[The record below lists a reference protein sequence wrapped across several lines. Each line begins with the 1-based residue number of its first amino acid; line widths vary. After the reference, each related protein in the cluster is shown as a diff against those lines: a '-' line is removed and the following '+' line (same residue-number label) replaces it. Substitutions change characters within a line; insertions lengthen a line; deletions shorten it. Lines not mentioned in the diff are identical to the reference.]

1 MARSFANFPD
11 YPPTFDRTRLPPS
24 GRPAIIGSMLCP
36 MTGDEH
42 RLFWMR
48 SAWWCEDCRQ
58 KVESCC
64 EGGGC
69 PSVVEVARAPEGVG
83 DRTGDP
89 RIDSTKWSSRPDNA
103 VR

>member
-1 MARSFANFPD
+1 
-11 YPPTFDRTRLPPS
+11 
-24 GRPAIIGSMLCP
+24 MLCP
-36 MTGDEH
+36 MTGDQH

-69 PSVVEVARAPEGVG
+69 PTIAEIAEVARPARGGEAERSGSQGIRPTGRSEV
-83 DRTGDP
+83 RT
-89 RIDSTKWSSRPDNA
+89 
-103 VR
+103 